1 MLPGSPLI
9 RMAVEP
15 MDMSISGPSLDVA
28 NLVAI
33 RVEKLAQDQAKQEGN
48 QVTALIEQAA
58 PPVGL
63 HGEGTHINTY
73 A

>member
-1 MLPGSPLI
+1 M
-9 RMAVEP
+9 MAP
-15 MDMSISGPSLDVA
+15 AAGIDPANSYSVA
-28 NLVAI
+28 VQ
-33 RVEKLAQDQAKQEGN
+33 KLAQDQAKRDGMQI
-48 QVTALIEQAA
+48 VALIERAA